1 LASLNIQ
8 RGRDHGL
15 PFYNEYRKMINL
27 TDAQTFEDLKDEI
40 QDRTTRDN
48 LQLLYSKVGK

>member
-1 LASLNIQ
+1 MASLNIQ